1 MGEKDLGRSLLKL
14 DATGLSG
21 VPDATQQTWTILD
34 RDRRRVRFL
43 TGLTLG
49 VWLFATALIWL
60 VLVWFGLLFPA
71 IAKVRKDIDRGA
83 ITAAESERMK
93 DVLLLAFQKGTLVI
107 AFSVAVLGLA
117 ALCSVLL
124 NLASRRATL
133 RQINASL
140 IEISA
145 QLKGLQPGGRAGP
158 A

>member
-21 VPDATQQTWTILD
+21 VPDARQQTWTILE

-49 VWLFATALIWL
+49 VWGLSAALIWL
-60 VLVWFGLLFPA
+60 VLVKFGLLFPEM
-71 IAKVRKDIDRGA
+71 AKLRMDAERGLL
-83 ITAAESERMK
+83 TAAQQAQMK
-93 DVLLLAFQKGTLVI
+93 DALLLGFQKGTLVI

-140 IEISA
+140 VEISS
-145 QLKGLQPGGRAGP
+145 QLKGLQPGGGTGP
-158 A
+158 T

>member
-1 MGEKDLGRSLLKL
+1 MGEKDLGRSLLRL

-21 VPDATQQTWTILD
+21 VPDSRQATWSILD

-49 VWLFATALIWL
+49 VWALSALLIWI
-60 VLVWFGLLFPA
+60 VLVKFALLFPEH
-71 IAKVRKDIDRGA
+71 AKLRMDIERGA
-83 ITAAESERMK
+83 IAAAEREQLK
-93 DVLLLAFQKGTLVI
+93 DAMLLGFQKGTLVI

-140 IEISA
+140 LDISD
-145 QLKGLQPGGRAGP
+145 QLKELRSSAARSPG
-158 A
+158 

>member
-1 MGEKDLGRSLLKL
+1 MGEKDLGRALLKL

-21 VPDATQQTWTILD
+21 VPDDKQQTFLILD

-49 VWLFATALIWL
+49 VWLLATALIWL
-60 VLVWFGLLFPA
+60 VLVKFGLLFPQM
-71 IAKVRKDIDRGA
+71 AKLQMDAERGA
-83 ITAAESERMK
+83 VTAAQREQMK
-93 DVLLLAFQKGTLVI
+93 DALLLGFQKGTLVI

>member
-1 MGEKDLGRSLLKL
+1 M
-14 DATGLSG
+14 
-21 VPDATQQTWTILD
+21 ILD

-60 VLVWFGLLFPA
+60 VLVKFGLLFPQM
-71 IAKVRKDIDRGA
+71 AKLRMDVERGA
-83 ITAAESERMK
+83 VTAAQREQIM
-93 DVLLLAFQKGTLVI
+93 DALLFGFEKGTLVI
-107 AFSVAVLGLA
+107 AFSVAVLGLD

-124 NLASRRATL
+124 SLASRRATL

-145 QLKGLQPGGRAGP
+145 QLKGLQPGGRPGP

>member
-1 MGEKDLGRSLLKL
+1 MMSEKDLGRALLKL
-14 DATGLSG
+14 NATGFSD
-21 VPDATQQTWTILD
+21 VPDDRQRTWTILD

-49 VWLFATALIWL
+49 VWLLSAALIWL
-60 VLVWFGLLFPA
+60 VLVKFGLLFPA
-71 IAKVRKDIDRGA
+71 MAKVRMDVERGA
-83 ITAAESERMK
+83 VTAAQREQMM
-93 DVLLLAFQKGTLVI
+93 DTLLLGFEKGTLVI

-145 QLKGLQPGGRAGP
+145 QLKSLRAGGGP
-158 A
+158 AS